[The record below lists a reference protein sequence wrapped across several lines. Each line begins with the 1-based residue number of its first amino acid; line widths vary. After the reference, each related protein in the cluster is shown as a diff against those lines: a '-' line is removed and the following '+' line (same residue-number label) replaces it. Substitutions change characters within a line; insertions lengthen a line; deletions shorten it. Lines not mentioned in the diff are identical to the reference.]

1 MRITNLSFVAV
12 LALAS
17 SECARPTFDDDP
29 PKPEIVAA
37 APKPASDAP
46 SAVRVPIDGLPVFGN
61 SRALVTI
68 VAFVDYDCPFCK
80 RADATLAQL
89 RATYKDD
96 VRIAIASKPLPMHPR
111 AAPAARAF
119 LAAAELGKG
128 EAMHE
133 KLFATLGAHDDDGIT
148 NAAIAVGLEP
158 HAFETMRTSAGVS
171 AALAKSDR
179 LAKNVGVTGTPCFF
193 VNGRRISGAQ
203 PYDDFATLIDEELT
217 RARHLLDRGVAPEEI
232 YAVIMATAPAAPPAP
247 PEAPAVDPVAVE
259 VAVDGAP
266 VRGDRRAPVSVV
278 VFSDFECPYC
288 VKLEATLKSL
298 EAAHP
303 GKVRVAYRHH
313 PLPMHEHARLASKAS
328 IAADRQ
334 GRFWQYHDVL
344 ITHRDAL
351 DRASLERYAS
361 EVGLDVAR
369 FSRDLDDPK
378 LDERIEA
385 DEAQATKLGVKGTPT
400 TFIDGHRIVGAQP
413 VALFES
419 AITTALAKR

>member
-1 MRITNLSFVAV
+1 MRITNLSFIAV

-17 SECARPTFDDDP
+17 SECARPTVDEDP
-29 PKPEIVAA
+29 PKPEMIAA
-37 APKPASDAP
+37 APRPASDAP
-46 SAVRVPIDGLPVFGN
+46 SAVRVPIDGLPVFG
-61 SRALVTI
+61 SSHALVTI

-133 KLFATLGAHDDDGIT
+133 KLFATLGSHDDDAIR
-148 NAAIAVGLEP
+148 NAAIEIGLDP
-158 HAFETMRTSAGVS
+158 RAFETMRTSAGVS
-171 AALAKSDR
+171 GALAKSER
-179 LAKNVGVTGTPCFF
+179 LATSVAVQGTPCFF
-193 VNGRRISGAQ
+193 VNGRRLSGAQ
-203 PYDDFATLIDEELT
+203 PYDDFARLVDEELA
-217 RARHLLDRGVAPEEI
+217 RARHLIDRGVAPDEI
-232 YAVIMATAPAAPPAP
+232 YAVIMATAPAAQPA
-247 PEAPAVDPVAVE
+247 APDVDPVALE
-259 VAVDGAP
+259 VSTDGAP
-266 VRGDRRAPVSVV
+266 IRGDARAPVTIV

-288 VKLEATLKSL
+288 VKVEATLKSI

-303 GKVRVAYRHH
+303 GKVRIAYRHH

-328 IAADRQ
+328 LAAERQ
-334 GRFWQYHDVL
+334 GKFWPYHDVL
-344 ITHRDAL
+344 VAHRDAL

-361 EVGLDVAR
+361 EIGLDAPR

-378 LDERIEA
+378 LDARIEA
-385 DEAQATKLGVKGTPT
+385 DLAQASKLGVKGTPT

-413 VALFES
+413 IALFEA
-419 AITTALAKR
+419 AITKR